1 MLGIILMSILD
12 NLLVVFSVISV
23 LLVRALRQPSNLLLL
38 ALAVTDLLV
47 SLIVMPGALLQ
58 QLVGKWPLNDSICI
72 AWVFADVFLCTSS
85 ILSLTTICIGN
96 HHYPYPYP
104 LYPL

>member
-1 MLGIILMSILD
+1 MSEVSVILTILMLGIILMSVLG
-12 NLLVVFSVISV
+12 NLLVVLSV
-23 LLVRALRQPSNLLLL
+23 LMVRALRQPSNLLLL

-58 QLVGKWPLNDSICI
+58 QLVGEWPLNNSICI

-85 ILSLTTICIGN
+85 ILSLTAICIGIYLN
-96 HHYPYPYP
+96 Y
-104 LYPL
+104 